1 MNYTPG
7 LKANIMRD
15 RNFNTPYFTNPYGY
29 AKNAFD
35 RSKVNQIE
43 GRKGPARM
51 STDAFNPDT
60 RKIFSPLDDD
70 SPSKAPRSPEKV
82 GINKKLLSSA
92 RTANH
97 NSVWANK
104 EKASLLQMKTS
115 YGQNMNSINGAKT
128 INNPSNDIGSVRS
141 LSFNKT
147 YSSGFNSTMNSTGFK
162 GDETSN
168 ILRKSMYN
176 TRGVS
181 QNYGRRYAKYK
192 HNNTAVH
199 DKSGGDALS
208 INKIGIHN
216 KTPGREQNFKINYT
230 NYGNEFDGAR
240 PVPHSKSKKYCS
252 MTRFVKSLHAN

>member
-15 RNFNTPYFTNPYGY
+15 RNFKTPYFTNPYGY

-35 RSKVNQIE
+35 RSKVNQTE
-43 GRKGPARM
+43 GRKGPVRM
-51 STDAFNPDT
+51 STNAFNPDT
-60 RKIFSPLDDD
+60 RQILSPLNDD
-70 SPSKAPRSPEKV
+70 SPSKAPISPQRV

-115 YGQNMNSINGAKT
+115 YAQNMNSINGAKT
-128 INNPSNDIGSVRS
+128 INNPSIDIGSARS

-147 YSSGFNSTMNSTGFK
+147 YSSGFASTMNSTGFRSN
-162 GDETSN
+162 DTSN
-168 ILRKSMYN
+168 ILKKSMYG
-176 TRGVS
+176 TRGVNK
-181 QNYGRRYAKYK
+181 NYARRYAKYK

-199 DKSGGDALS
+199 DKSGGDTPS
-208 INKIGIHN
+208 INKIGNHN

-230 NYGNEFDGAR
+230 NYGNEFDGVR